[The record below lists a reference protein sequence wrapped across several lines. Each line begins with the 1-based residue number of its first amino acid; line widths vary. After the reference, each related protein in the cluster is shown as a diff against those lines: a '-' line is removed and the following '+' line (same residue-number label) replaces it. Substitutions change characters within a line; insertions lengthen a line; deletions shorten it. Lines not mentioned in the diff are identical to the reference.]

1 MGHPPVKQCEYL
13 EAFGIFILPLP
24 MIRVL
29 PKSLLPQG
37 KASDAAF
44 AALIGAAD
52 ATTIEEDD
60 EPISD
65 DSDAEA

>member
-1 MGHPPVKQCEYL
+1 MVGDAMG
-13 EAFGIFILPLP
+13 AILW
-24 MIRVL
+24 V
-29 PKSLLPQG
+29 
-37 KASDAAF
+37 DAAF

-52 ATTIEEDD
+52 ATAIEEDD